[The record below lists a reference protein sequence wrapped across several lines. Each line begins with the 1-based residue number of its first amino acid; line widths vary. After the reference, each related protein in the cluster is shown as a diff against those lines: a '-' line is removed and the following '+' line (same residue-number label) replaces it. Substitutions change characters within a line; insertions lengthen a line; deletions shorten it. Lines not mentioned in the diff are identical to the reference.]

1 LASTRE
7 TLISD
12 PTMLEL
18 KLKTTSG
25 NFPSNRSAVE
35 NQQPRKQLL
44 ALALLLV
51 TFAAL
56 IAKDRDFWFG
66 SDDSSDADVVSA
78 DSSQPAPAQ
87 TAHNGVPAPA
97 LAVKKQTKTQIAS
110 TQTAAK
116 QAAPAPQP
124 ADSGLVATDRTAVPP
139 LDVEVV
145 AGDKHSKLHPGSNST
160 NLEITSTAPAAPAT
174 NAAERVPMSTTV
186 QSAAIPSGSIQGG
199 SIGDSYPMLAQQM
212 KVQGSVV
219 LQAIIGADG
228 NIQDLRV
235 ITGPAILTSA
245 AQQAVRQWRFK
256 PYLQNGHA
264 VETKA
269 RITVNFTI
277 NVGDNSPKIS

>member
-1 LASTRE
+1 MLASTRE

-18 KLKTTSG
+18 KLKTTNG
-25 NFPSNRSAVE
+25 NFPGSAVE
-35 NQQPRKQLL
+35 NKQPRKQAL

-51 TFAAL
+51 TFGAL

-78 DSSQPAPAQ
+78 DSTQSTAAQAVAPA
-87 TAHNGVPAPA
+87 THGAVSAPA
-97 LAVKKQTKTQIAS
+97 VTAKNRKQTPAKAQIAS
-110 TQTAAK
+110 TQSALAT
-116 QAAPAPQP
+116 QP
-124 ADSGLVATDRTAVPP
+124 ADSGMVATDRTAVPP

-186 QSAAIPSGSIQGG
+186 QGGTIPGG
-199 SIGDSYPMLAQQM
+199 SIGDSYPMLGQQM

-235 ITGPAILTSA
+235 LAGPAILTSA

-256 PYLQNGHA
+256 PYLQNGQP

>member
-1 LASTRE
+1 VPLSPNPIRSNLFVSKRD
-7 TLISD
+7 TLISE

-18 KLKTTSG
+18 KLKTATG
-25 NFPSNRSAVE
+25 TLPSNGAVDRE
-35 NQQPRKQLL
+35 QPRKKLL
-44 ALALLLV
+44 ALVLLLV
-51 TFAAL
+51 TFGAL

-66 SDDSSDADVVSA
+66 TEDISDSDLVNPNVAQS
-78 DSSQPAPAQ
+78 APAQ
-87 TAHNGVPAPA
+87 AVLPAARSASPVSAAKKQSKAVTASVPAA
-97 LAVKKQTKTQIAS
+97 
-110 TQTAAK
+110 
-116 QAAPAPQP
+116 QP
-124 ADSGLVATDRTAVPP
+124 ADSGLVATDRTVVPP
-139 LDVEVV
+139 LDVEVI

-160 NLEITSTAPAAPAT
+160 SLEITSTAPAAPAT

-186 QSAAIPSGSIQGG
+186 QGG
-199 SIGDSYPMLAQQM
+199 PIGDSYPMLAQQM

-235 ITGPAILTSA
+235 IAGPSILTSA

-256 PYLQNGHA
+256 PYLQNGQP

>member
-1 LASTRE
+1 MASTRE

-25 NFPSNRSAVE
+25 NFPSSRIAVE
-35 NQQPRKQLL
+35 QKQPRKQVL

-56 IAKDRDFWFG
+56 IAKDHDFWFG
-66 SDDSSDADVVSA
+66 SDDSSDSDIVNADVA
-78 DSSQPAPAQ
+78 QSSPAQ
-87 TAHNGVPAPA
+87 TVAPA
-97 LAVKKQTKTQIAS
+97 AHSSIPSPAFTAKNKKQTPAKAQIAS
-110 TQTAAK
+110 TQ
-116 QAAPAPQP
+116 AAPATQP
-124 ADSGLVATDRTAVPP
+124 TDSGLVATDRTAVPP
-139 LDVEVV
+139 LDVEVI

-186 QSAAIPSGSIQGG
+186 QGG
-199 SIGDSYPMLAQQM
+199 SIGDSYPMLTQQM

-235 ITGPAILTSA
+235 LTGPAILTSA

-256 PYLQNGHA
+256 PFLQNGHA